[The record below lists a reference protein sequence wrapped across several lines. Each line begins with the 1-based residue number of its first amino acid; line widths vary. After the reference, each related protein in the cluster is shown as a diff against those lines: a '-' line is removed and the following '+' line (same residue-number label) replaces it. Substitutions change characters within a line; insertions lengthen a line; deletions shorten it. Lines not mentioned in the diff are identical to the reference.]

1 MLRRVLVR
9 KEVFMLIVVIL
20 RRTGMLVAMLLI
32 FAAGCSAPA
41 VQSPATTPA
50 ATPEAT
56 ESTGATEET
65 TAMPRSDESQIL
77 VNLAR
82 ANLRE
87 RLCVSRDEITVE
99 SVAPVE
105 FPDTSLGVPE
115 PGRMYSQVITPGYV
129 IRLAAAGEV
138 YEYHGSGNRIV
149 FAPDEST
156 AVPTCANATP
166 TSEA

>member
-1 MLRRVLVR
+1 
-9 KEVFMLIVVIL
+9 MLIAVIL
-20 RRTGMLVAMLLI
+20 RRTVMLVAMLLI

-50 ATPEAT
+50 ATLEAT
-56 ESTGATEET
+56 ETGLTGVTEET

-87 RLCVSRDEITVE
+87 RLCVSRDEITVQ
-99 SVAPVE
+99 SVEPVE
-105 FPDTSLGVPE
+105 FADTSLGVPE

-129 IRLAAAGEV
+129 IRLAAAGEM

>member
-1 MLRRVLVR
+1 
-9 KEVFMLIVVIL
+9 
-20 RRTGMLVAMLLI
+20 
-32 FAAGCSAPA
+32 
-41 VQSPATTPA
+41 
-50 ATPEAT
+50 
-56 ESTGATEET
+56 
-65 TAMPRSDESQIL
+65 MPRSDESQIL

-99 SVAPVE
+99 SVESVE

-115 PGRMYSQVITPGYV
+115 PGQMYSQVITPGYV
-129 IRLAAAGEV
+129 IRLAAAGEL
-138 YEYHGSGNRIV
+138 YEYHGSGNRVV

-156 AVPTCANATP
+156 AVPSCANATP

>member
-1 MLRRVLVR
+1 
-9 KEVFMLIVVIL
+9 MLIAVIL
-20 RRTGMLVAMLLI
+20 RRTVMLVAMLLI

-41 VQSPATTPA
+41 VQSPVPTPV

-56 ESTGATEET
+56 ETGSTGATEET

-129 IRLAAAGEV
+129 IRLAAAGDL
-138 YEYHGSGNRIV
+138 YEYHGSGNRVV

-156 AVPTCANATP
+156 AVPSCANATP

>member
-1 MLRRVLVR
+1 
-9 KEVFMLIVVIL
+9 MLIAVIL
-20 RRTGMLVAMLLI
+20 RRTVMLVAMLLI

-41 VQSPATTPA
+41 VQSPASTPA

-56 ESTGATEET
+56 ETGSTGSTGSTEET

-87 RLCVSRDEITVE
+87 RLCVSRDEITVQ

-105 FPDTSLGVPE
+105 FADTSLGVPE

-138 YEYHGSGNRIV
+138 YEYHGSGNRVV

-166 TSEA
+166 TGEA

>member
-1 MLRRVLVR
+1 
-9 KEVFMLIVVIL
+9 MLIAVIL
-20 RRTGMLVAMLLI
+20 RRTVMLMAMLLI

-41 VQSPATTPA
+41 VQSPAPTPA

-56 ESTGATEET
+56 ETESTGSTEET

-99 SVAPVE
+99 SVESVE

-115 PGRMYSQVITPGYV
+115 PGQMYSQVITPGYV
-129 IRLAAAGEV
+129 IRLAAAGEL
-138 YEYHGSGNRIV
+138 YEYHGSGNRVV

-156 AVPTCANATP
+156 AVPSCANATP